1 MPRRGGAADN
11 GVLWLALGSA
21 KVGACRFAARRL
33 GKVKHAPPTWDN
45 VSSAL
50 MPSKPKKRREPFP
63 NPAQPAPPRKPPLEI
78 LPFLERHSRILIAAL
93 ILLGTIRIVATYTVF
108 SHTFDEPAHIACGM
122 EWLDKGVYRWEP
134 QHPPLARVAAALGP
148 YLLGVRSQNTP
159 NRDIYSMT
167 YEGLAIL
174 FNGRGG
180 HAYDATLALARLGI
194 LPFFWIA
201 CLVVYWW
208 ARRYATKAA
217 AVIALFL
224 FSFLPPILAHA
235 GLATTDMACTAFLA
249 AAFLA
254 AVVWMQ
260 QPTLRTGAL
269 FGLAAGLAI
278 VSKFSTLPYFA
289 SAAGIALIWHYFT
302 ERLSL
307 AGALAEIRRR
317 LPSLA
322 LAAAVAFLVVWA
334 TYRFSFGKV
343 FFANISLPFPELYA
357 GIRDVLRHNAEGH
370 PGYLL
375 GARSNHGFWY
385 FYLVDLAVKTP
396 LAPIVLFAV
405 GLSPSLR
412 NHSKFRHPWLPVA
425 FCAGILAVALFSHIN
440 IGIRHVLPLYVGF
453 ALVAAVGA
461 VRLLELAPA
470 RRWAGWLAFLLF
482 VWYGASSLLSHPD
495 YLPYFNELA
504 GSHPESIVVDSD
516 LDWGQDMKRLATRLR
531 EVGAP
536 AVYFLPMD
544 TVAAERG
551 DFEKGL
557 GFPHVISQINA
568 LAPSAG
574 WNAVSLTCL
583 KQRRLG
589 LRDRRLDLQP
599 WPDRVLNSGEPIGKS
614 VRLWY
619 FPP

>member
-1 MPRRGGAADN
+1 
-11 GVLWLALGSA
+11 
-21 KVGACRFAARRL
+21 
-33 GKVKHAPPTWDN
+33 
-45 VSSAL
+45 
-50 MPSKPKKRREPFP
+50 MPSKPKKRRDAFP
-63 NPAQPAPPRKPPLEI
+63 SSAQPAAPQKPALEI

-93 ILLGTIRIVATYTVF
+93 MLLGTVRIVATYFVF

-148 YLLGVRSQNTP
+148 YLRGVRSQNTP

-167 YEGLAIL
+167 FEGLAIL
-174 FNGRGG
+174 FNGEGRNTQGSSDQG
-180 HAYDATLALARLGI
+180 HSDQGHNDQSYSGHSYSEDTYSVTLALARLGI
-194 LPFFWIA
+194 LPFFWIG

-217 AVIALFL
+217 AVIAVFL

-235 GLATTDMACTAFLA
+235 SLATTDMACTAFLA

-254 AVVWMQ
+254 AAVWME

-269 FGLAAGLAI
+269 FGVAAGLAI

-289 SAAGIALIWHYFT
+289 AAAGIALIWYYFAA
-302 ERLSL
+302 RLSL
-307 AGALAEIRRR
+307 AGALNLIRRR

-322 LAAAVAFLVVWA
+322 LAAAVAFLIVWA

-343 FFANISLPFPELYA
+343 FFANISLPAPELYA
-357 GIRDVLRHNAEGH
+357 GIRDVFQHNAEGH

-375 GARSNHGFWY
+375 GTRSNHGFWY

-396 LAPIVLFAV
+396 LAPMVLFAF

-412 NHSKFRHPWLPVA
+412 KNSKFRQPWLPVA

-453 ALVAAVGA
+453 VLIAAVGA

-470 RRWAGWLAFLLF
+470 RRWAGWLALLLF
-482 VWYGASSLLSHPD
+482 GWYGASSLLSHPD

-504 GSHPESIVVDSD
+504 GSHPENIVVDSD
-516 LDWGQDMKRLATRLR
+516 LDWGQDMKRLAMRLR

-536 AVYFLPMD
+536 EVYFLPMD

-557 GFPHVISQINA
+557 GFPHVISEINA

-589 LRDRRLDLQP
+589 LRDRRPDLQP
-599 WPDRVLNSGEPIGKS
+599 WPERALDFGERIGKS

-619 FPP
+619 FPPRGGGSAP

>member
-1 MPRRGGAADN
+1 
-11 GVLWLALGSA
+11 
-21 KVGACRFAARRL
+21 
-33 GKVKHAPPTWDN
+33 
-45 VSSAL
+45 
-50 MPSKPKKRREPFP
+50 MPSKPKKRRDAFP
-63 NPAQPAPPRKPPLEI
+63 NPARPAAPSADRPAAPQKPPLEI
-78 LPFLERHSRILIAAL
+78 LPFLERHSRVLIAAL

-108 SHTFDEPAHIACGM
+108 SHTFDEPAHLACGM

-148 YLLGVRSQNTP
+148 YLAGVRSQNTP

-167 YEGLAIL
+167 FEGLAIL
-174 FNGRGG
+174 FGG
-180 HAYDATLALARLGI
+180 EGHSGQSQSGQGHSEQSYDRTLALARLGI
-194 LPFFWIA
+194 LPFFWIG
-201 CLVVYWW
+201 CLAVYGW
-208 ARRYATKAA
+208 ARRYVTEAA
-217 AVIALFL
+217 AVIAVFL

-254 AVVWMQ
+254 GAVWIEE
-260 QPTLRTGAL
+260 PTLRTGAL

-289 SAAGIALIWHYFT
+289 AAAGIALIWYYFA
-302 ERLSL
+302 ERLSF
-307 AGALAEIRRR
+307 AGAVDLVRRR

-357 GIRDVLRHNAEGH
+357 GIRDVFQHNAEGH

-375 GARSNHGFWY
+375 GTRSNHGYWY

-396 LAPIVLFAV
+396 LALMVLFAL

-412 NHSKFRHPWLPVA
+412 QDSKFLRPWLPVA

-440 IGIRHVLPLYVGF
+440 IGIRHVLPLYTGF
-453 ALVAAVGA
+453 VLVAAMGA
-461 VRLLELAPA
+461 VRLLEMATA
-470 RRWAGWLAFLLF
+470 RRWAGWLAILLF
-482 VWYGASSLLSHPD
+482 VWYGTSSLWSHPD
-495 YLPYFNELA
+495 YLPYFNALA
-504 GSHPESIVVDSD
+504 GSHPENIVVDSD

-536 AVYFLPMD
+536 EVYFLPMD
-544 TVAAERG
+544 TVAVERD

-557 GFPHVISQINA
+557 GFPHVISEINA

-589 LRDRRLDLQP
+589 LRDRRPDLQP
-599 WPDRVLNSGEPIGKS
+599 WPDRVLDSGELIGKS

-619 FPP
+619 FPPRGAGAAP

>member
-1 MPRRGGAADN
+1 
-11 GVLWLALGSA
+11 
-21 KVGACRFAARRL
+21 
-33 GKVKHAPPTWDN
+33 
-45 VSSAL
+45 
-50 MPSKPKKRREPFP
+50 MPSKPKKRRDAFP
-63 NPAQPAPPRKPPLEI
+63 SPAQPGAPPKPPLEI

-93 ILLGTIRIVATYTVF
+93 ILLGTIRIAATYTVF
-108 SHTFDEPAHIACGM
+108 SHTFDEPAHLACGM

-167 YEGLAIL
+167 FEGLAIL
-174 FNGRGG
+174 FNGQGRSGQG
-180 HAYDATLALARLGI
+180 YSEHNYDLTLALARLGV
-194 LPFFWIA
+194 LPFFWIG

-217 AVIALFL
+217 AVIAVFL

-254 AVVWMQ
+254 AAVWMQ
-260 QPTLRTGAL
+260 DPTLGAGAV

-289 SAAGIALIWHYFT
+289 SAAGIALLWYYFA
-302 ERLSL
+302 ERKGL
-307 AGALAEIRRR
+307 AGALDLIRRR
-317 LPSLA
+317 LPSLG
-322 LAAAVAFLVVWA
+322 LAAAVALLVVWV

-343 FFANISLPFPELYA
+343 FFVNISLPFPELYA
-357 GIRDVLRHNAEGH
+357 GIRDVFRHNAEGH

-375 GARSNHGFWY
+375 GTRSNHGFWY

-396 LAPIVLFAV
+396 LALIVLFAF

-412 NHSKFRHPWLPVA
+412 GDSKFLRPWLPVA

-440 IGIRHVLPLYVGF
+440 IGIRHVLPLYAGF
-453 ALVAAVGA
+453 VLVAAVGA

-470 RRWAGWLAFLLF
+470 RRWAGWLALLLF
-482 VWYGASSLLSHPD
+482 VWYGASSLWSHPD

-504 GSHPESIVVDSD
+504 GSHPENIVVDSD
-516 LDWGQDMKRLATRLR
+516 LDWGQDMKRLAARLR
-531 EVGAP
+531 EAGAP
-536 AVYFLPMD
+536 EVFFLPMD

-557 GFPHVISQINA
+557 GFPHVIDEINA
-568 LAPSAG
+568 LAPSPG

-589 LRDRRLDLQP
+589 LRDRRPDLQP
-599 WPDRVLNSGEPIGKS
+599 WPDRALDSGEPVGKS

-619 FPP
+619 FPPRAAGLAP

>member
-1 MPRRGGAADN
+1 
-11 GVLWLALGSA
+11 
-21 KVGACRFAARRL
+21 
-33 GKVKHAPPTWDN
+33 
-45 VSSAL
+45 
-50 MPSKPKKRREPFP
+50 MPSKSKKRRDAFP
-63 NPAQPAPPRKPPLEI
+63 NPAQAAATQKPPLEI
-78 LPFLERHSRILIAAL
+78 LPFLERHSRILIAVL
-93 ILLGTIRIVATYTVF
+93 ILLGTIRIVATYNVF
-108 SHTFDEPAHIACGM
+108 SHTFDEPAHLACGM

-167 YEGLAIL
+167 FEGLAIL
-174 FNGRGG
+174 FHGQESHTGQS
-180 HAYDATLALARLGI
+180 HSEPSYDLTLTFARLGI
-194 LPFFWIA
+194 LPFFWIG
-201 CLVVYWW
+201 CLVVYGW

-217 AVIALFL
+217 AVIAVFL

-235 GLATTDMACTAFLA
+235 GLATTDMACTAFLG

-254 AVVWMQ
+254 ATVWVEE
-260 QPTLRTGAL
+260 PTLRTGAL
-269 FGLAAGLAI
+269 FGLAGGLAI

-289 SAAGIALIWHYFT
+289 SVAGIALIWHYFA
-302 ERLSL
+302 ERTGL
-307 AGALAEIRRR
+307 AGAVDLIRRR

-357 GIRDVLRHNAEGH
+357 GIRDVFQHNAEGH

-375 GARSNHGFWY
+375 GTRSNHGFWY

-396 LAPIVLFAV
+396 LALIVLFAL

-412 NHSKFRHPWLPVA
+412 KGSKFLRPWLAVA

-453 ALVAAVGA
+453 VLVAAVGA
-461 VRLLELAPA
+461 VRLLELAPE
-470 RRWAGWLAFLLF
+470 RRWAGWLALLLF
-482 VWYGASSLLSHPD
+482 VWYGASSLWSHPD

-504 GSHPESIVVDSD
+504 GSHPENIVVDSD
-516 LDWGQDMKRLATRLR
+516 LDWGQDMKRLAARLR
-531 EVGAP
+531 EAGAP
-536 AVYFLPMD
+536 EVFFLPMD

-557 GFPHVISQINA
+557 GFPHVIDEINA
-568 LAPSAG
+568 LGPSAG

-589 LRDRRLDLQP
+589 LRDRRPELQP
-599 WPDRVLNSGEPIGKS
+599 WPDRVLDSGEPIGKS

-619 FPP
+619 FPPRAGGEAPGQAQ

>member
-1 MPRRGGAADN
+1 LYWITLTTRPC
-11 GVLWLALGSA
+11 VT
-21 KVGACRFAARRL
+21 
-33 GKVKHAPPTWDN
+33 PWDN
-45 VSSAL
+45 VFSAL
-50 MPSKPKKRREPFP
+50 MPSKPQKRRDAFP
-63 NPAQPAPPRKPPLEI
+63 NPAQPVAPQKPRLEI
-78 LPFLERHSRILIAAL
+78 LPFLERHSRVLIAAL
-93 ILLGTIRIVATYTVF
+93 MLLGTIRIVATYSVF
-108 SHTFDEPAHIACGM
+108 SHTFDEPAHLACGM

-148 YLLGVRSQNTP
+148 YLAGVRSQNTP

-167 YEGLAIL
+167 FEGLAIL
-174 FNGRGG
+174 FSGQGRSGRG
-180 HAYDATLALARLGI
+180 YDVTLALARVGV
-194 LPFFWIA
+194 LPFFWLG
-201 CLVVYWW
+201 CLVVYAW
-208 ARRYATKAA
+208 ASRYATKAT
-217 AVIALFL
+217 AVIAVFL

-235 GLATTDMACTAFLA
+235 GLATTDMACTVFLA

-254 AVVWMQ
+254 ATVWMEE
-260 QPTLRTGAL
+260 PTLRTGAL

-289 SAAGIALIWHYFT
+289 AAAAIALIWHYFAG
-302 ERLSL
+302 RWKL
-307 AGALAEIRRR
+307 AAAVDQVRRR

-343 FFANISLPFPELYA
+343 FFANLSLPFPELYA

-375 GARSNHGFWY
+375 GTQSNHGFWY

-396 LAPIVLFAV
+396 LALIVLFAV
-405 GLSPSLR
+405 GLSPSLGKD
-412 NHSKFRHPWLPVA
+412 SKFLRPWLPLA
-425 FCAGILAVALFSHIN
+425 FCAGILAVAMFSRIN
-440 IGIRHVLPLYVGF
+440 IGIRHVLPLYTGF

-461 VRLLELAPA
+461 VRLLELAA
-470 RRWAGWLAFLLF
+470 VRRWAGWLALLLF
-482 VWYGASSLLSHPD
+482 GWYGASSLWSHPD

-504 GSHPESIVVDSD
+504 GSHPENIVVDSD
-516 LDWGQDMKRLATRLR
+516 LDWGQDMKRLAARLH

-536 AVYFLPMD
+536 EVYFLPMD

-557 GFPHVISQINA
+557 GFPHVISEINVM
-568 LAPSAG
+568 APSVG

-599 WPDRVLNSGEPIGKS
+599 WPDRVIDSGELIGKS

-619 FPP
+619 FPPRAVGSAP